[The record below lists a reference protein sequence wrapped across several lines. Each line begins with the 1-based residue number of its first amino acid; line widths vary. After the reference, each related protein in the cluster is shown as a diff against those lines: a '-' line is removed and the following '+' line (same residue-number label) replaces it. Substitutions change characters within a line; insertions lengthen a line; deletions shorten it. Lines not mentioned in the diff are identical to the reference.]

1 MSYKSFTPKV
11 DTKRRLVM
19 TRFHAGIRDSN
30 NFCYQINRI
39 TKTGTVDKRFKP
51 LFAFGTDDITS
62 VKEFKHSLTGEPVK
76 VFRKPFKSVFGVK
89 EKNNPVVV
97 WKNVEL

>member
-19 TRFHAGIRDSN
+19 TRFYAGIRDSN

-51 LFAFGTDDITS
+51 LFAFGFTS
-62 VKEFKHSLTGEPVK
+62 VKCSMLISL
-76 VFRKPFKSVFGVK
+76 KPLSCSSIFNFLFFYGVY
-89 EKNNPVVV
+89 
-97 WKNVEL
+97 